1 MQSQQGKPGVFA
13 IHRSEYP
20 VHPSDFK
27 LPKRMQAMSDSR
39 QSKSRQGFRV
49 KTLAAMMTLA
59 LAQVPGQAVYA
70 EAPLALKE
78 AVAAGVDARAKLVQE
93 MVDSIFSFAEPG
105 FQEIKTSE
113 YITGILEE
121 NGFTIEHGVAGIPT
135 AWTATWGEGGPL
147 ISLGSDIDGLLGLSQ
162 YPGSPTIKPM
172 IPGAP
177 GHGEGHNSGMPA
189 MVAAALAAKEVMEAN
204 NIPGR
209 IMLWPGV
216 AEELLAT
223 KAFFVRDGLFKNV
236 DATIFSH
243 VGNSLG
249 TGWGDSGN
257 NGMVSVEY
265 TFQGRTAHAA
275 GAPWSG
281 RSALDAVEIMNYA
294 WNMRREH
301 LPISQRSHY
310 VITNGGGQPNVV
322 PDVASVWYYFRD
334 HDFESVRNLFEVG
347 NTISEAAAM
356 ASETTVSRRILGY
369 AAPNHGN
376 KPMAEA
382 AYKNIELVGMPV
394 WSEDDLAFAEAVQRN
409 TRTSFVPY
417 VGGEGPRSP
426 LNTEISPLSAPEEG
440 GRPTGGGSDDIGDI
454 MWTVP
459 TITIRYP
466 SNIPGTTGHHVT
478 AAMAMATPIA
488 HKGAVTGAKAVAM
501 TVLDLM
507 TTPEL
512 LAEARDY
519 FENVQLKGMSYAPVL
534 SAEDKPGIHLNKELM
549 DQLRPEMSKFYYD
562 PSKYSSYLEQL
573 GIPYPPL

>member
-1 MQSQQGKPGVFA
+1 
-13 IHRSEYP
+13 
-20 VHPSDFK
+20 
-27 LPKRMQAMSDSR
+27 
-39 QSKSRQGFRV
+39 
-49 KTLAAMMTLA
+49 
-59 LAQVPGQAVYA
+59 
-70 EAPLALKE
+70 
-78 AVAAGVDARAKLVQE
+78 
-93 MVDSIFSFAEPG
+93 SFAEPG
-105 FQEIKTSE
+105 FQEVRTSE
-113 YITGILEE
+113 YITGILEA
-121 NGFTIEHGVAGIPT
+121 NGFTIEHGIAGIPT

-147 ISLGSDIDGLLGLSQ
+147 ISLGSDIDALLGLSQ
-162 YPGSPTIKPM
+162 MPGTPTIEPM

-189 MVAAALAAKEVMEAN
+189 MVAAALATKDVMEAN
-204 NIPGR
+204 DIPGR

-223 KAFFVRDGLFKNV
+223 KAFYVRDGVFDGV

-249 TGWGDSGN
+249 TGYGQSGG

-265 TFQGRTAHAA
+265 TFSGRTAHAA
-275 GAPWSG
+275 GAPWAG

-310 VITNGGGQPNVV
+310 VISNGGGQPNVV

-334 HDFESVRNLFEVG
+334 HDFEAVRNLFEIG

-356 ASETTVSRRILGY
+356 ATETTVTRRILGY
-369 AAPNHGN
+369 AAPQHGN

-382 AYKNIELVGMPV
+382 AYKNIQMVGMPK
-394 WSEDDLAFAEAVQRN
+394 WSEDDLTFASAVQRN

-417 VGGEGPRSP
+417 VGGGAGADAEERKSS
-426 LNTEISPLSAPEEG
+426 LATEVSELSAPEPSN
-440 GRPTGGGSDDIGDI
+440 RPTGGGSDDIGDI

-466 SNIPGTTGHHVT
+466 SNISGTTGHHVT

-488 HKGAVTGAKAVAM
+488 HKGAVAGAKAVGL
-501 TVLDLM
+501 TLLDLM
-507 TTPEL
+507 MTPEL
-512 LAEARDY
+512 LAEAKDY
-519 FENVQLKGMSYAPVL
+519 FDNVQSKEMTYAPVL
-534 SAEDKPGIHLNKELM
+534 GPDDMPGIHLNKDLM
-549 DQLRPEMSKFYYD
+549 DRLRPEMSKYYYD
-562 PSKYSSYLEQL
+562 PTRYDSYLEQL
-573 GIPYPPL
+573 GIAYPPADQ

>member
-1 MQSQQGKPGVFA
+1 MTAEHKHS
-13 IHRSEYP
+13 R
-20 VHPSDFK
+20 FK
-27 LPKRMQAMSDSR
+27 TKLLAGLIATAMAPFSMQA
-39 QSKSRQGFRV
+39 
-49 KTLAAMMTLA
+49 L
-59 LAQVPGQAVYA
+59 A
-70 EAPLALKE
+70 EAPAELKTALL
-78 AVAAGVDARAKLVQE
+78 AGVDSRAKLVQE

-105 FQEIKTSE
+105 FQEFRTSE
-113 YITGILEE
+113 YITGILEA
-121 NGFTIEHGVAGIPT
+121 NGFTIVHGIAGIPT

-147 ISLGSDIDGLLGLSQ
+147 ISLGSDIDALLGLSQ
-162 YPGSPTIKPM
+162 LPGSPTIQPM

-189 MVAAALAAKEVMEAN
+189 MVAAALATKDVMEAN
-204 NIPGR
+204 DIPGR

-223 KAFFVRDGLFKNV
+223 KAFYVRDGVFDGV

-249 TGWGDSGN
+249 TGYGQSDG

-265 TFQGRTAHAA
+265 TFSGRTAHAA
-275 GAPWSG
+275 GAPWAG

-347 NTISEAAAM
+347 NTIADAAAL
-356 ASETTVSRRILGY
+356 ASETTVTRRILGY
-369 AAPNHGN
+369 AAPQHGN

-382 AYKNIELVGMPV
+382 AYKNIQMVGMPE
-394 WSEDDLAFAEAVQRN
+394 WSENDLTFASSVQRN

-417 VGGEGPRSP
+417 IGGGAEERESS
-426 LNTEISPLSAPEEG
+426 LNTEVSELSEPEVSS
-440 GRPTGGGSDDIGDI
+440 RPTGGGSDDIGDI

-466 SNIPGTTGHHVT
+466 SNIAGTTGHHVT

-488 HKGAVTGAKAVAM
+488 HKGAVAGAKAVGL
-501 TVLDLM
+501 TLLDLM
-507 TTPEL
+507 MTPEL
-512 LAEARDY
+512 LAEAKDY
-519 FENVQLKGMSYAPVL
+519 FDNVQSKVMTYAPVL
-534 SAEDKPGIHLNKELM
+534 GPDDAPAIHLNKDLM
-549 DQLRPEMSKFYYD
+549 DRLRPEMSKYYYD
-562 PSKYSSYLEQL
+562 PARYSSYLEQL
-573 GIPYPPL
+573 GVPYPPLDQ

>member
-1 MQSQQGKPGVFA
+1 MKSNSRV
-13 IHRSEYP
+13 HRRSGR
-20 VHPSDFK
+20 HLNRILS
-27 LPKRMQAMSDSR
+27 AM
-39 QSKSRQGFRV
+39 
-49 KTLAAMMTLA
+49 LAATV
-59 LAQVPGQAVYA
+59 AQLPFSFAHA
-70 EAPLALKE
+70 EAPMELKQ
-78 AVAAGVDARAKLVQE
+78 AVMAGVDARAKLVQE

-105 FQEIKTSE
+105 FQEFKTSE
-113 YITGILEE
+113 YITGILEA
-121 NGFTIEHGVAGIPT
+121 NGFTIERGIAGIPT

-162 YPGSPTIKPM
+162 KPGVAKIEPL

-189 MVAAALAAKEVMEAN
+189 MVAAALAVKDVMIAN
-204 NIPGR
+204 DIPGR

-223 KAFFVRDGLFKNV
+223 KAFYVRDGVFDDV

-249 TGWGDSGN
+249 TGYGDGGG

-265 TFQGRTAHAA
+265 TFRGSTSHAA
-275 GAPWSG
+275 GAPWAG
-281 RSALDAVEIMNYA
+281 RSALDGVEIMNYA

-310 VITNGGGQPNVV
+310 VISNGGGQPNVV

-334 HDFESVRNLFEVG
+334 HDFAAVRELFETG
-347 NTISEAAAM
+347 NTIAEAAAM
-356 ASETTVSRRILGY
+356 ASGTTVTRRILGY
-369 AAPNHGN
+369 AAPQHGN

-382 AYKNIELVGMPV
+382 AYKNIQMVGMPE
-394 WSEDDLAFAEAVQRN
+394 WTEDDLKFAAAVQRN
-409 TRTSFVPY
+409 TRSSFVPY
-417 VGGEGPRSP
+417 AGGRGEELESP
-426 LNTEISPLSAPEEG
+426 LVTEIQELRAPEPTS
-440 GRPTGGGSDDIGDI
+440 RPTGGGSDDIGDI

-478 AAMAMATPIA
+478 AAIAMATPIA
-488 HKGAVTGAKAVAM
+488 HKGAVAGGKAVGL
-501 TVLDLM
+501 TLLDLM

-512 LAEARDY
+512 LAAAKDY
-519 FENVQLKGMSYAPVL
+519 FENVQTKEMTYAPVL
-534 SAEDKPGIHLNKELM
+534 GPDDKPGVHLNKDLM
-549 DQLRPEMSKFYYD
+549 DRLRPEMSKYYYD
-562 PSKYSSYLEQL
+562 PSRYSSYLEQL
-573 GIPYPPL
+573 GIPYPPLTE